1 MFSLPW
7 HPMWKVA
14 VGGVF
19 DCRLISAPVSFRSGL
34 ACWSMCVAYILFLC
48 HYIRGKK
55 RKEANRLP
63 TYTKKIRKQWL
74 FLSS

>member
-55 RKEANRLP
+55 NG
-63 TYTKKIRKQWL
+63 KKRIDCLRIRKK
-74 FLSS
+74 